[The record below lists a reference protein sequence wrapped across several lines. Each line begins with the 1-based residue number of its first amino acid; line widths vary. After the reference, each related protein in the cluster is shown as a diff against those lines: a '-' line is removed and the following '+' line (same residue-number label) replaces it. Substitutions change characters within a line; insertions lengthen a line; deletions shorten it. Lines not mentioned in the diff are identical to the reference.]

1 MKTLLTLLFL
11 STLIYAEYKQGKI
24 DMHGGKGYGQYE
36 KKENGFKTMGL
47 STFLDTNSSKKET
60 KKDWKK

>member
-1 MKTLLTLLFL
+1 
-11 STLIYAEYKQGKI
+11 
-24 DMHGGKGYGQYE
+24 MHGGKGYGVYE
-36 KKENGFKTMGL
+36 TKKSGFQTLGL